1 MTLRRTD
8 RQVVVRDDRQS
19 PCIGTA
25 ARLTLSPLFLTV
37 CLYVVLGFFSR
48 VEFFT
53 NFAVLALLSTVMA
66 VVFFLGIVAPLFA
79 TRRGIPDGTTSGV

>member
-1 MTLRRTD
+1 
-8 RQVVVRDDRQS
+8 
-19 PCIGTA
+19 
-25 ARLTLSPLFLTV
+25 
-37 CLYVVLGFFSR
+37 VLGFFAR

-66 VVFFLGIVAPLFA
+66 VVFFLGIGAPLFA